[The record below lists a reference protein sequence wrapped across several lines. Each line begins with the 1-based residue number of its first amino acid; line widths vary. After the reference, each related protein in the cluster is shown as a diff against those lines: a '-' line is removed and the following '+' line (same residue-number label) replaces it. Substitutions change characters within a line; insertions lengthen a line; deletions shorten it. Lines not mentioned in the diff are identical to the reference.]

1 MADILLQKND
11 EAYARV
17 EHVVEQIAQRLEFEY
32 ITWDPPPRAGP
43 GDYFTRGSVVA
54 MLPLDVFGRLT
65 RASPHVFGLFAVQ
78 NSVRLECRTRLR
90 MELFEEHIKERL
102 VLENI
107 GVDRETGMIE
117 IIDEQLA
124 RIGLALPNGLD
135 LVLSHKRVDD
145 ALPEELSSFSRFV
158 ENSKEPLALQC
169 LSTIYRRNY
178 LLVRDWAYR
187 VGIMSPDGRIGT
199 EEVLVKYYTE
209 GFFEHIQ
216 DVERLA
222 SSPVNENKLFYKII
236 RSNSFCQLPRH
247 MCHVPLS
254 DGRYMSQMSSDHRMR
269 MKKAIERVA
278 PPSDLAD
285 WTVDALKDFVATYEV
300 FIKIDASCWD
310 VRHQSKL
317 AQHRFISETR
327 YRVARFEA
335 LHVVHFGREF
345 QLTAYPEFSLP
356 TGHLDNITFLIA
368 ASAES
373 PSRSFQDV
381 YDHAVE
387 ISRTTL
393 NPRDFEGVGRTVQ
406 YEVMDRQAL
415 TKALGDLEVIAHN
428 LPAVFALHLDYSPLI
443 DPLAEEEA
451 KNKQTALTSTSPA
464 QEPSDKFRTSQEVLN
479 RLQWDTK
486 HASNRYEVGYKDRF
500 ETKLLWK
507 PLEEWTKDKQA
518 EDFVPIHR
526 IHQFREVGSTEVIW
540 DRDKRVDRTG

>member
-1 MADILLQKND
+1 
-11 EAYARV
+11 
-17 EHVVEQIAQRLEFEY
+17 
-32 ITWDPPPRAGP
+32 
-43 GDYFTRGSVVA
+43 
-54 MLPLDVFGRLT
+54 
-65 RASPHVFGLFAVQ
+65 
-78 NSVRLECRTRLR
+78 
-90 MELFEEHIKERL
+90 
-102 VLENI
+102 
-107 GVDRETGMIE
+107 
-117 IIDEQLA
+117 
-124 RIGLALPNGLD
+124 
-135 LVLSHKRVDD
+135 
-145 ALPEELSSFSRFV
+145 
-158 ENSKEPLALQC
+158 
-169 LSTIYRRNY
+169 
-178 LLVRDWAYR
+178 
-187 VGIMSPDGRIGT
+187 
-199 EEVLVKYYTE
+199 
-209 GFFEHIQ
+209 
-216 DVERLA
+216 
-222 SSPVNENKLFYKII
+222 
-236 RSNSFCQLPRH
+236 
-247 MCHVPLS
+247 
-254 DGRYMSQMSSDHRMR
+254 MR

-278 PPSDLAD
+278 PPTDLTD

-387 ISRTTL
+387 ISQTTL

-415 TKALGDLEVIAHN
+415 TKALGDIEVIAHN
-428 LPAVFALHLDYSPLI
+428 LPGKQSRLDVQNWTSTLLTVFPAVFALHLDYSPLI

-451 KNKQTALTSTSPA
+451 KNKQIALTSTPPA

-486 HASNRYEVGYKDRF
+486 RASNRYEVGYKDRF